1 MQDIKPIETVYN
13 GYRFRS
19 RLEARW
25 AVFFDA
31 LGVKYE
37 YEPEGFL
44 TEDGTTYLPDFF
56 VRDWNCYVEVKG
68 DRDGATAELIKAVRF
83 VDKSINRVLI
93 LSDIPDG
100 IGEPYWFPMLF
111 YDVLSDGVNAFWV
124 AIAREDYETLLFT
137 DFHTSRKSSPVY
149 HLEDPTVLAKLG
161 HELFKYRKN
170 SEMNWESWEPD
181 YQDPIT
187 HDYRP
192 HPETATLFEYV
203 YELTEED
210 ASFLQKCYEKAR
222 QARFEHGETPKL

>member
-68 DRDGATAELIKAVRF
+68 DRDGAAAELIKAVRF
-83 VDKSINRVLI
+83 VDKSINRVLV

-100 IGEPYWFPMLF
+100 SDEPYWFSMLH
-111 YDVLSDGVNAFWV
+111 YNPLQEHVNAFWV
-124 AIAREDYETLLFT
+124 AITINDGNGYLIT
-137 DFHTSRKSSPVY
+137 DFSTSYKSSP
-149 HLEDPTVLAKLG
+149 LWNLSDDDAFSRQGWKL
-161 HELFKYRKN
+161 LKYRAN
-170 SEMNWESWEPD
+170 SEMDWNDYVQDMNNPD
-181 YQDPIT
+181 IA
-187 HDYRP
+187 HIW
-192 HPETATLFEYV
+192 EYV
-203 YELTEED
+203 YPISSED
-210 ASFLQKCYEKAR
+210 ASALKRCYVKAR
-222 QARFEHGETPKL
+222 QARFEHGETPKF